1 MAGPSPRQP
10 LRWRLA
16 AWARGWRRPPP
27 LGDES
32 VLVISDI
39 HLGEDILTG
48 GPTHLA
54 GYIRSLNLH
63 LTEFIAHHRRLADA
77 PVAHPRGRADVPR
90 RWHLVVNGDMFDFV
104 KVSVAPQRGEVG
116 QVAEELLQATARPT
130 QQVLENTADNVVYK
144 LQRILEIHRPMF
156 REMARFLADGHRI
169 TIIEGNHDAEFYFP
183 QVRQQLREELV
194 RLARPHSPAL
204 AGSIAE
210 RLQFRSWFVAEAGYY
225 HIEHGH
231 QHDEFCS
238 FEYNLA
244 PLSDVASGTLATPLS
259 HRPMP
264 YFAEL
269 LGDFSTHDVNQWPWA
284 RIFAFLRE
292 MGWSNILVLA
302 RLYLWVGWGLIRDA
316 RGERRRRR
324 HLWRSRHQDELFKL
338 ADEGV
343 YPLAVLR
350 RLDAI
355 KATPAEWARG
365 KMLHLFL
372 FDRLMLLAA
381 GVAATPWMV
390 WSLGWR
396 GVVLDAVV
404 CGLGLL
410 VMSMGH
416 RQEIG
421 DVLRRAA
428 AQVADICG
436 ARFVIFGHSH
446 QPEHVDLRQTYRVG
460 RFGARPSYLNSGSW
474 VTREILRGD
483 EGRGMTYVMLEG
495 GKGRLMRWQG
505 PKRPPREISVGR

>member
-1 MAGPSPRQP
+1 M
-10 LRWRLA
+10 
-16 AWARGWRRPPP
+16 
-27 LGDES
+27 
-32 VLVISDI
+32 ISDI

-63 LTEFIAHHRRLADA
+63 LTQFIAHHRRQAMAGGATGAGSGGPAGSDGPGKL
-77 PVAHPRGRADVPR
+77 PR
-90 RWHLVVNGDMFDFV
+90 RWHLVINGDMFDFV
-104 KVSVAPQRGEVG
+104 KVSVAPERARVGEV
-116 QVAEELLQATARPT
+116 AEDILRARAQAGHD
-130 QQVLENTADNVVYK
+130 VLENTADNVVFK

-156 REMARFLADGHRI
+156 REMAKFLADGHRV

-183 QVRQQLREELV
+183 QVRQSLREELV
-194 RLARPHSPAL
+194 RLARPDNTQA
-204 AGSIAE
+204 AGRIAE

-244 PLSDVASGTLATPLS
+244 PMSDAASGTLATPLS

-269 LGDFSTHDVNQWPWA
+269 LGDFSTHDVNQWSWA

-292 MGWSNILVLA
+292 MGWRNVWVLL
-302 RLYLWVGWGLIRDA
+302 RIYLWVGWRLIRDA
-316 RGERRRRR
+316 KGERRQRR
-324 HLWRSRHQDELFKL
+324 HLWRSRHQDELLKL
-338 ADEGV
+338 AGEGA
-343 YPLAVLR
+343 YPLDILR
-350 RLDAI
+350 QLDRL
-355 KATPAEWARG
+355 KATPAEWASG

-372 FDRLMLLAA
+372 FDRLMLLAL
-381 GVAATPWMV
+381 GVAATPWAV
-390 WSLGWR
+390 WALGWR
-396 GVVLDAVV
+396 GVVFDAVV

-410 VMSMGH
+410 VMSFGH
-416 RQEIG
+416 RDEIG

-428 AQVADICG
+428 AQVADVSE

-446 QPEHVDLRQTYRVG
+446 QPERINLRRAYRVG
-460 RFGARPSYLNSGSW
+460 RFGVAPVYLNSGSW

-495 GKGRLMRWQG
+495 GEGRLMRWQG
-505 PKRPPREISVGR
+505 PDRPPKEMAVGV